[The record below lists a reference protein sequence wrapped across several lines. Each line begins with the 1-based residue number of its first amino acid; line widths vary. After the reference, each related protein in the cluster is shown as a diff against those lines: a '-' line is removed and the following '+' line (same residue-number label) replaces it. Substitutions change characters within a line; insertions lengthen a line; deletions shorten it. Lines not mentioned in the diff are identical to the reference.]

1 MMTQAQAEEAPRA
14 RPMEILLVEDNY
26 GDVLLAQE
34 AFRAS
39 KIANNVV
46 VAADGQQALCMLHKE
61 PPYQDFATPD
71 LVLLDLNL
79 PKRDGRE
86 VLEVVKRDP
95 NLKRIPVVVLT
106 GSRAQAEVSRTYA
119 LHANAYIVK
128 PVNFERLKEIVSSID
143 AFWFSV
149 VMLPGSAQGS
159 A

>member
-1 MMTQAQAEEAPRA
+1 MMSNAEAEENPQM
-14 RPMEILLVEDNY
+14 RPVEILLVEDNY

-34 AFRAS
+34 AFKAS
-39 KIANNVV
+39 RVANNVV
-46 VAADGQQALCMLHKE
+46 VAADGQQALCMLQKQ

-95 NLKRIPVVVLT
+95 ALKHIPVVVLT
-106 GSRAQAEVSRTYA
+106 GSRAEAEIARTYA

-128 PVNFERLKEIVSSID
+128 PVNFERLKEIVSSIE

-149 VMLPGSAQGS
+149 VMLPSNRGKGA
-159 A
+159 